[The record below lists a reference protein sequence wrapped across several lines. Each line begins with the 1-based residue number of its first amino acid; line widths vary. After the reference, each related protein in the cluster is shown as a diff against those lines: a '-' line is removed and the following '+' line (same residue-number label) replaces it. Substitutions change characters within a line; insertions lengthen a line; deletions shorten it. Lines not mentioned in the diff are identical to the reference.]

1 MGVVLNNGQIPLVKS
16 RYMKYINNEQ
26 HPYGEN
32 AIVAIGIY
40 GSYNVED
47 SILFN
52 EGSIKRG
59 LFRITYYND
68 YEAHEESSK
77 VGKNRIDS
85 KFANID
91 KENVVGKKPGYEY
104 NYLDEYG
111 LI

>member
-16 RYMKYINNEQ
+16 RYMKYINNEATSIWREC
-26 HPYGEN
+26 YSSD
-32 AIVAIGIY
+32 IGIY

-77 VGKNRIDS
+77 VGKIELIVNLLIL
-85 KFANID
+85 I
-91 KENVVGKKPGYEY
+91 KKM
-104 NYLDEYG
+104 
-111 LI
+111 